1 VDRLLIETDAPFLA
15 PIPHRGKTGEPAFVA
30 DTARYVAQ
38 LRGVDVETLAK
49 QTSDNFYSLFSKAV
63 R

>member
-1 VDRLLIETDAPFLA
+1 LS

-49 QTSDNFYSLFSKAV
+49 ETSDNFYSLFSKAV